1 MKKIIILAL
10 AGFALCAGIFFF
22 IRNNKQSS
30 TEKQPQNQIVLEQT
44 YNISKEY
51 IGLRYRTDN
60 VLVNA
65 KSFTD
70 YSAWKNEMADVIQK
84 WEALEDEATNLE
96 KLATEMAEEKI
107 VFDIVSQAHAYDKK
121 EISDVFD
128 NAPAG
133 KKIATLAKHLGVD
146 AKRAFK
152 ILQQDQAQV
161 EADGWNEAGDTFQKL
176 ETSATVIKDG
186 CKVAGFIGGIAVTGG
201 VSSLATGSSLAQAA
215 VVISG
220 ADLTLEIAD
229 DGAKIALGNH
239 NKISAIVNDVRKVTE
254 PIATLLTISDIPNN
268 LTKNLDKFNAV
279 MVVLDQFR
287 GAAQEGKIIGIE
299 LPAYKK
305 EATSQAVGIS
315 VLQKEEIGKWL
326 GEKGINNEVENIEE
340 IKKILD
346 VLNKKE
352 GAENDLNE
360 ADNVDNDIN
369 EESEQKNSSADKE
382 KNSIVGVWEGI
393 LSSTSSQTAKEE
405 KVPIVFNLNSDG
417 TVLTTSEIGHFISW
431 EQRENTIILY
441 AESELKD
448 GQYEFSLAGDTLTFV
463 KLAGPDED
471 GVWQEIFAGDDFF
484 GGKFLQ
490 IELKKQ

>member
-1 MKKIIILAL
+1 MKKIIIVAVV
-10 AGFALCAGIFFF
+10 GVVLCGGVLFF
-22 IRNNKQSS
+22 IINNKQSP
-30 TEKQPQNQIVLEQT
+30 TESQLQNQLVLEQT
-44 YNISKEY
+44 YNISREY
-51 IGLRYRTDN
+51 VGLRYRTDN
-60 VLVNA
+60 VLVEA
-65 KSFTD
+65 RSFSD
-70 YSAWKNEMADVIQK
+70 YAAWKNEMAEVMQS
-84 WEALEDEATNLE
+84 WEKLELKSANLE
-96 KLATEMAEEKI
+96 KSATEMAEEK
-107 VFDIVSQAHAYDKK
+107 VSFNIISQTHAYDKK

-133 KKIATLAKHLGVD
+133 KKISTLAKHLGVD

-186 CKVAGFIGGIAVTGG
+186 CKVAGFIGGIVVTGG
-201 VSSLATGSSLAQAA
+201 ASGLAAGSSLAQAT

-254 PIATLLTISDIPNN
+254 PVATLLTISDIPNN

-279 MVVLDQFR
+279 MVALDQFR

-299 LPAYKK
+299 LPVYAKK
-305 EATSQAVGIS
+305 ATAPGVKVA
-315 VLQKEEIGKWL
+315 VLQKDEIGKWL
-326 GEKGINNEVENIEE
+326 SEKGINNEVDNIEE
-340 IKKILD
+340 IKEIINDLEK
-346 VLNKKE
+346 
-352 GAENDLNE
+352 ENDLSE
-360 ADNVDNDIN
+360 SASVDKDVDKKV
-369 EESEQKNSSADKE
+369 EQKNIENNDESDTA
-382 KNSIVGVWEGI
+382 VGVWEGI

-405 KVPIVFNLNSDG
+405 KVPIVFNLNADG

-431 EQRENTIILY
+431 EQKGNIIILH
-441 AESELKD
+441 AEAEFKD
-448 GQYEFSLAGDTLTFV
+448 GQYEFSLAGDTLTFI
-463 KLAGPDED
+463 KLAGLDEE
-471 GVWQEIFAGDDFF
+471 GTWQEIFAGDDFF
-484 GGKFLQ
+484 GGKFLE